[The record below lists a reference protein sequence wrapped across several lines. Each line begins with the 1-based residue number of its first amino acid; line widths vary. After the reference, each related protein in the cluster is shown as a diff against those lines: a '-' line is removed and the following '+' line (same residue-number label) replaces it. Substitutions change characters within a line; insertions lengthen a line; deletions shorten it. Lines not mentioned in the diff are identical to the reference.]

1 MVYSHNIMGSIETEK
16 TVICKLPEVKI
27 HDQSIRKI
35 AVNLYYV
42 AGDSL
47 ITDVVDALNRTISL
61 PAVAVVDKGMH
72 VLGILINRE
81 ITGLLSRP
89 YGRDVL
95 RKKTA
100 AELCT
105 RASTFNIHDNIFS
118 VAEIIDTEMKAP
130 GISYYIITDDNQR
143 YQGIFSTK
151 EMLIYL
157 SQLTTQDIAT
167 ARRLQARI
175 VKEKEY
181 IDTPNLEIIS
191 SSVPAKGVGGD
202 FYTIHK
208 YSNTNWLL
216 AICDVSG
223 KGVGASVLTSVLW
236 GLMSIYDYTKGLKT
250 LVQELNNYIIRTFEG
265 EKFVT
270 AIFIDFNEISGKA
283 VICDMG
289 HSHIFVFRN
298 SELHRLKTNSTNLP
312 VGIMPDVDI
321 VLNSFHMKE
330 HDILF
335 LLTDGLVEQ
344 VGMDNTEYSMKRI
357 ETILN
362 SNTDQPLEKAHT
374 TIQNDFSQFRG
385 KKQLHDD
392 VTYIFLKFLI
402 PSS

>member
-1 MVYSHNIMGSIETEK
+1 MERTETGSKI
-16 TVICKLPEVKI
+16 IRKLPDSKI

-35 AVNLYYV
+35 ANNLYYV
-42 AGDSL
+42 AGVTL
-47 ITDVVDALNRTISL
+47 ITEVVDALNRMETIA
-61 PAVAVVDKGMH
+61 AVAVVDEGMRI
-72 VLGILINRE
+72 VGILINRE

-105 RASTFNIHDNIFS
+105 ETKLFNIHDNIFT
-118 VAEIIDTEMKAP
+118 VAEYIDAELKAP
-130 GISYYIITDDNQR
+130 GIHYYLITDDDNR

-167 ARRLQARI
+167 ARRLQTRI

-181 IDTPNLEIIS
+181 IDTPNLEIVS

-208 YSNTNWLL
+208 YSDTNWLL

-236 GLMSIYDYTKGLKT
+236 GMMSIYDFSKGLKA
-250 LVQELNNYIIRTFEG
+250 LAEELNNYIIRTFEG

-270 AIFIDFNEISGKA
+270 AVFIDFNEITGKT

-289 HSHIFVFRN
+289 HSHIFVFRKGY
-298 SELHRLKTNSTNLP
+298 LHRLKTNSTNLP

-321 VLNSFHMKE
+321 VLNSFQMRDR
-330 HDILF
+330 DILF
-335 LLTDGLVEQ
+335 LLTDGLIEQ
-344 VGMDNTEYSMKRI
+344 IGMDNTEYSIKRI
-357 ETILN
+357 ERILDD
-362 SNTDQPLEKAHT
+362 NTELTLEEIHG
-374 TIQNDFSQFRG
+374 TIQKDFSDFRE

-392 VTYIFLKFLI
+392 VTYMFLKYLV
-402 PSS
+402 PSSQ